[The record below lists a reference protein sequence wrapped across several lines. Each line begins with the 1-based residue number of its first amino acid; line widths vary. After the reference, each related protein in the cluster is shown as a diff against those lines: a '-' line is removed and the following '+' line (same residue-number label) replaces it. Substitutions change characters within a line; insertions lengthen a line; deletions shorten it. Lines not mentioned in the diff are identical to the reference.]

1 MILVTGG
8 SGLLGSEL
16 IAQLLSKGEN
26 VTAIYNKTPL
36 ANFHSTSLKQFHC
49 NILDTAGLQEIMEGA
64 DQVYHCAAIVSY
76 DPRMRKELFKINIE
90 GTANIVNA
98 ALDAGVKRMLH
109 VSSVAALGRIH
120 DRPTVNET
128 MIWTEDTSPGNYAQ
142 SKYLG
147 ELEVWRGIGEGLEAV
162 IVNPVLILGPGDWNS
177 GSSQMF
183 KTAYNEFP
191 WYTEGVTGFVDVR
204 DVAAAMILLME
215 SGISGER
222 FVVSAENKS
231 YHEIFDLM
239 AAAFGKRKPHKKATA
254 LMAKL
259 IWRMEA
265 AKSFFTGSHP
275 LVTKETAANALTQVY
290 FDNSK
295 LRKFLPSFQY
305 RTIEESIRDA
315 CMVFQQKINN
325 D

>member
-8 SGLLGSEL
+8 SGLLGTEL

-36 ANFHSTSLKQFHC
+36 ANFHSTSLKQFYC
-49 NILDTAGLQEIMEGA
+49 NILDTEGLQEIMEGVE
-64 DQVYHCAAIVSY
+64 QVYHCAAIVSF
-76 DPRMRKELFKINIE
+76 DPAMKNELFKINIE

-109 VSSVAALGRIH
+109 VSSVAALGRINNKN
-120 DRPTVNET
+120 TVDET
-128 MIWTEDTSPGNYAQ
+128 MIWTQDSNPGNYAK

-162 IVNPVLILGPGDWNS
+162 IVNPVIILGTGNWNS

-183 KTAYNEFP
+183 KTAYDEFP
-191 WYTEGVTGFVDVR
+191 WFTEGVNGFVDVR

-222 FVVSAENKS
+222 FVISAENKS
-231 YHEIFDLM
+231 YREILDLM

-254 LMAKL
+254 LMIKL
-259 IWRMEA
+259 IWRIEA
-265 AKSFFTGSHP
+265 AKSFFTRSNP
-275 LVTKETAANALTQVY
+275 LITKETAANALTQVY
-290 FDNSK
+290 FDNSR

-315 CMVFQQKINN
+315 CTVFQQKINN